1 MEPAVAHVDRERG
14 AVLAPGQA
22 QDVAHICLT
31 GWIHQVCAGYPVGE
45 VKLALPASS
54 PLEEPGSSISTRCE
68 PASKAFYTSSW
79 TAMESKVTSSSHSCR
94 IVRAVIRNGID
105 LPRKGQRAA
114 GVGPAARTQASG
126 PLSARVLLSTAPRP
140 RPAPAGA
147 GALAQRSQSPRAT
160 HPRLAHHP
168 PTACKRRAA
177 EVPAR
182 SAERPW
188 LARLAPV

>member
-126 PLSARVLLSTAPRP
+126 PLSARILLRTALDAAARP
-140 RPAPAGA
+140 TLR
-147 GALAQRSQSPRAT
+147 GALAKIAPIFVSS
-160 HPRLAHHP
+160 LAM
-168 PTACKRRAA
+168 CSSAA
-177 EVPAR
+177 
-182 SAERPW
+182 
-188 LARLAPV
+188 